1 MGIFLTSGTTSFPKG
16 ICHDTENL
24 IKNALEFNRKNN
36 INENSRF
43 YHIFNELYGWFFK
56 FIISPIMAGG
66 TIIFK
71 EKFNINFAINFNK
84 TLKNNNIN
92 YI

>member
-1 MGIFLTSGTTSFPKG
+1 MNYMAGFL
-16 ICHDTENL
+16 
-24 IKNALEFNRKNN
+24 
-36 INENSRF
+36 NS
-43 YHIFNELYGWFFK
+43 
-56 FIISPIMAGG
+56 IISPIMAGG

-92 YI
+92 YIWLNPTMLKTINHFQKRK